1 MTTTSTEERYLGNYR
16 LLRLLGRGGQALVY
30 LGEHRYLK
38 RLAAIKVLRASLDE
52 GKEQQFR
59 TEAQLLASLSHPH
72 IVRVLDFGIEQET
85 PFLVIDYAPQGSL
98 LTLVPRGSRLALD
111 RVVDYTAQVASA
123 LHYAHTRHIIH
134 CDIKPENLLLDE
146 LQQVMI
152 SDFGL
157 ALLAPSSDNLL
168 STQGMQG
175 RCRIWPRSSSMAS
188 LAMPAINML

>member
-111 RVVDYTAQVASA
+111 KVVDYTAQVASA

-146 LQQVMI
+146 QQQVMI
-152 SDFGL
+152 SDIGL
-157 ALLAPSSDNLL
+157 ALL
-168 STQGMQG
+168 
-175 RCRIWPRSSSMAS
+175 
-188 LAMPAINML
+188 